1 MWDTY
6 LFSGRWYGK
15 ISAAENYQGGS
26 DIARNIANN
35 SLVVSHASPY
45 LHVAI
50 IAQSQRIGSGQ
61 TWFFLGSY
69 AGRLTGQSNCRNRC
83 RCLKCS
89 YMHACMYTSTYIL
102 YKYLHMCFWWKLE
115 SLIVLL
121 PPVWGVRC
129 WCLNTWSCASSTQ
142 WEHNWQVF
150 DSNWEAALWL
160 A

>member
-15 ISAAENYQGGS
+15 ISAAESYQGGS

-61 TWFFLGSY
+61 TWFFGGLMQEGWQANQI
-69 AGRLTGQSNCRNRC
+69 AGTG
-83 RCLKCS
+83 
-89 YMHACMYTSTYIL
+89 
-102 YKYLHMCFWWKLE
+102 
-115 SLIVLL
+115 V
-121 PPVWGVRC
+121 GV
-129 WCLNTWSCASSTQ
+129 
-142 WEHNWQVF
+142 
-150 DSNWEAALWL
+150 
-160 A
+160 